1 MPLRGLSGCDFYER
15 GLALKK
21 VQIFDMAVMEFREA
35 TKDPE
40 QAGKAFAQMAL
51 CLKRLGR
58 DDEAVTAFRGA
69 LATESFSRIERV
81 HMQYLLAQTLE
92 SLDRDSE
99 ALVMYRTIRREYPN
113 FQDVHDRIR
122 NLSTRQLGSRH
133 PVAVQ
138 QGGDLTKLWSHVKP
152 QLISLLNQ
160 TWQRLAHHGHMLDA
174 SQPVTNMSLSI
185 QGRDDVETPAT
196 RRHVSAPSERFV
208 SAQQALERRREGRAA
223 VQMLSQFFAK
233 AHTVTGEGEVRDLS
247 PSGCRIT
254 SPVRVALGTAVECW
268 IYPQD
273 GHPFAVDEATVQ
285 WVGHRE
291 FGLRFNN
298 VRFGVQRQI
307 TDMC

>member
-15 GLALKK
+15 GMALKK
-21 VQIFDMAVMEFREA
+21 VQIFDMAITEFREA

-51 CLKRLGR
+51 CLNRLGR

-69 LATESFSRIERV
+69 LATKSFLPIERV

-92 SLDRDSE
+92 SLHRESE

-113 FQDVHDRIR
+113 FQDVHDRIH
-122 NLSTRQLGSRH
+122 NLSSCTLRSRH
-133 PVAVQ
+133 PVSAHQ
-138 QGGDLTKLWSHVKP
+138 SGDLTILWSHVKP
-152 QLISLLNQ
+152 QLASLLNQ
-160 TWQRLAHHGHMLDA
+160 TWQRLVHHGDMLDA

-185 QGRDDVETPAT
+185 QERGDVETPAT
-196 RRHVSAPSERFV
+196 HCHVSAPNQRFV
-208 SAQQALERRREGRAA
+208 SGHERRRQGRVA

-254 SPVRVALGTAVECW
+254 SPVRVALGIAVECW

-285 WVGHRE
+285 WIGHRE
-291 FGLRFNN
+291 FGLRFSN

-307 TDMC
+307 TNMC